1 MLEMC
6 NFEKFKQKTLIGSV
20 VPVLNFLDSVSDL
33 IR

>member
-6 NFEKFKQKTLIGSV
+6 NFEKFKQKTLIVSV